1 MSLRGKIKFA
11 EISDTGKVRE
21 HNEDA
26 IGSNPEIGL
35 MVLADGMGGYNA
47 GEVASGIAVQTITEL
62 AAEGADNEKSHGLA
76 PCHSSKSGSSHQL

>member
-1 MSLRGKIKFA
+1 M
-11 EISDTGKVRE
+11 VRE

-26 IGSNPEIGL
+26 IGSIADMGL

-62 AAEGADNEKSHGLA
+62 AAKAHAVKNATISIRTPA
-76 PCHSSKSGSSHQL
+76 